1 MAFEKL
7 SRFFGITDDDDY
19 ANEGDYDE
27 TDYEKKMEQAVP
39 DFKPSGVPAGRNAKV
54 VPMNQAGRNLDRKI
68 VIFEP
73 RIYADAKEIATN
85 LLENQAVIV
94 NFSQLE
100 DSQAR
105 RIVDFLTGTV
115 FAMKGEI
122 QRVGEQIFLCT
133 PPKFEIEGAITD
145 TLKNEQGL

>member
-1 MAFEKL
+1 MSLKKI
-7 SRFFGITDDDDY
+7 SRFFGITDDEDDY
-19 ANEGDYDE
+19 QDNEYEAANEPN
-27 TDYEKKMEQAVP
+27 TA
-39 DFKPSGVPAGRNAKV
+39 DFGFKQPEMPASHSAKV
-54 VPMNQAGRNLDRKI
+54 VPMTQAGNRTQGRKI

-100 DSQAR
+100 ESQAR

-133 PPKFEIEGAITD
+133 PPKFEIEGTITD
-145 TLKNEQGL
+145 TLKSEQGI